1 MRTDVGGREQFWQRT
16 LRGWDTAFWI
26 LLAITAAFTVPAASG
41 PGRRAVTVAAFAAL
55 AVGYQ
60 LLGHRG
66 ARLASRALTQS
77 YLVVLVVATTVVTW
91 SAELGIVLLFVA
103 YSQIWFFATSRV
115 AGVLWTVLLT
125 TGVVAATALRVDAS
139 PDELPGIVGQ
149 SVVGLVFAIGLGLWV
164 TYVAEE
170 GEVRAQLLD
179 ELNAAQAALAA
190 SHHSEGVLAERAR
203 IAQEIHDTLAQGFT
217 SVVMLAQASS
227 AELAVGRTESAQ
239 ERIGQIEA
247 VARENLAEARALVA
261 AFAPPALEDGDL
273 AAALRRLGER
283 FAAETGTPVRVDV
296 DAPDTADPVPQDV
309 AVAVL
314 RGAQESLANVRRHAG
329 ASSVHLR
336 LTRRSDEVE
345 LAVVDDGRGLRPDD
359 PEGNGVRGLRERA
372 RAGGGSLELTGSDGA
387 GTRVRLRL
395 PTGGRA

>member
-1 MRTDVGGREQFWQRT
+1 VSNDVGGREQFWQRT

-26 LLAITAAFTVPAASG
+26 MLAITAAFTVPAASTSAL
-41 PGRRAVTVAAFAAL
+41 RLVTVAGFVVL
-55 AVGYQ
+55 AVAYQ

-66 ARLASRALTQS
+66 ALRASRRLTQS

-91 SAELGIVLLFVA
+91 SAELGIILLFVA

-115 AGVLWTVLLT
+115 AGVLWTLLMT
-125 TGVVAATALRVDAS
+125 AGIIAATALQVQAS
-139 PDELPGIVGQ
+139 ADQLLGIVGQ

-164 TYVAEE
+164 TYVAEV
-170 GEVRAQLLD
+170 GEVRAQLLED
-179 ELNAAQAALAA
+179 LDAAQAALAE
-190 SHHSEGVLAERAR
+190 SHRSEGVLAERTR

-227 AELAVGRTESAQ
+227 AELALGRTASAQ
-239 ERIGQIEA
+239 ERLGQIEA
-247 VARENLAEARALVA
+247 VARDNLAEARALVA

-283 FAAETGTPVRVDV
+283 FAAETGTTVQVEVDP
-296 DAPDTADPVPQDV
+296 PDGADPVPQDV

-314 RGAQESLANVRRHAG
+314 RAAQESLANVRRHAG
-329 ASSVHLR
+329 ASSVHLT
-336 LTRRSDEVE
+336 LTVRDDEVE
-345 LAVVDDGRGLRPDD
+345 LAVLDDGRGLRPTD

-372 RAGGGSLELTGSDGA
+372 RTGGGSLELTGSDGS
-387 GTRVRLRL
+387 GTRVQLRL
-395 PTGGRA
+395 PTGARP

>member
-1 MRTDVGGREQFWQRT
+1 MSNDVGGREQFWRRT

-26 LLAITAAFTVPAASG
+26 MLAITAAFTVPAAST
-41 PGRRAVTVAAFAAL
+41 PALRAVTVAGFVVL
-55 AVGYQ
+55 AVAYQ

-66 ARLASRALTQS
+66 ALRASRALTQS

-91 SAELGIVLLFVA
+91 SAELGIILLFVA

-115 AGVLWTVLLT
+115 AGVLWTLVMT
-125 TGVVAATALRVDAS
+125 SGIIVATAVQVEAS
-139 PDELPGIVGQ
+139 PDQLVGIVGQ

-164 TYVAEE
+164 TYVAEV

-179 ELNAAQAALAA
+179 ELGAAQAALAE
-190 SHHSEGVLAERAR
+190 SHRSEGVLAERTR

-227 AELAVGRTESAQ
+227 AELARGRTASAQ

-247 VARENLAEARALVA
+247 VARDNLAEARALVA

-283 FAAETGTPVRVDV
+283 FAAETGTPVQVDV
-296 DAPDTADPVPQDV
+296 EPPAGEPIPQDV
-309 AVAVL
+309 AVAIL
-314 RGAQESLANVRRHAG
+314 RAAQESLANVRRHAG
-329 ASSVHLR
+329 ASSVHLT
-336 LTRRSDEVE
+336 LTQRDDEVE
-345 LAVVDDGRGLRPDD
+345 LAVVDDGRGLRPAD

-372 RAGGGSLELTGSDGA
+372 RTGGGSLELTGSEGS
-387 GTRVRLRL
+387 GTRVQLRL
-395 PTGGRA
+395 PTGAR